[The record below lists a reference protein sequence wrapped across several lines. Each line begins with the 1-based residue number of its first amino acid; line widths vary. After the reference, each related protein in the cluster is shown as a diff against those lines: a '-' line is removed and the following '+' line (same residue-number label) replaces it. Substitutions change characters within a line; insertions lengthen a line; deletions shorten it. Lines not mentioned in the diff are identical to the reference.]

1 MVRGVGWGRVECPS
15 LHVRGDRRLIT
26 DSRPAVYPSLRYL
39 VVRRS
44 VFTLCVPSV
53 PLSPLV
59 LSLMVTHAAAAAAV
73 FAGRNSPFSVAAAA
87 PRRGLPDLL
96 VPGLGRSE

>member
-1 MVRGVGWGRVECPS
+1 
-15 LHVRGDRRLIT
+15 
-26 DSRPAVYPSLRYL
+26 
-39 VVRRS
+39 
-44 VFTLCVPSV
+44 
-53 PLSPLV
+53 
-59 LSLMVTHAAAAAAV
+59 MVTHAAAAAAV